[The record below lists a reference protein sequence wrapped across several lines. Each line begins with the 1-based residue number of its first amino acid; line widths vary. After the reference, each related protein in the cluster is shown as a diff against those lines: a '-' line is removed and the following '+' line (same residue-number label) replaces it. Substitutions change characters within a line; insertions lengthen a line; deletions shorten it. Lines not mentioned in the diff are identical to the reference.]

1 MPDITAILTLALG
14 FISLCMT
21 IHKSISSSQQKCT
34 EALND
39 LKLEMAK
46 LRGDLKD
53 YVSHKECHQKREDC
67 PCVQQMRAIQEN
79 HR

>member
-21 IHKSISSSQQKCT
+21 IHKSISSSQQ
-34 EALND
+34 
-39 LKLEMAK
+39 
-46 LRGDLKD
+46 
-53 YVSHKECHQKREDC
+53 
-67 PCVQQMRAIQEN
+67 MRAIQEN